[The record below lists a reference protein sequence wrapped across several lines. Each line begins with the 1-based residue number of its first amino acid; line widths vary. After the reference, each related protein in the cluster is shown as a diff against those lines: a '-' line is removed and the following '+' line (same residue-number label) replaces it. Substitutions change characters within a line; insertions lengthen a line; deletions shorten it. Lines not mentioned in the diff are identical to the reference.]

1 MSAFTVLRGQ
11 PDDEELAALVAVLT
25 TLTTLGRERPAPAPV
40 TAPAPWV
47 RPAGYSPPGAWVTS
61 R

>member
-11 PDDEELAALVAVLT
+11 PDDEELAALVAV
-25 TLTTLGRERPAPAPV
+25 LTTLGRERPAPAPV